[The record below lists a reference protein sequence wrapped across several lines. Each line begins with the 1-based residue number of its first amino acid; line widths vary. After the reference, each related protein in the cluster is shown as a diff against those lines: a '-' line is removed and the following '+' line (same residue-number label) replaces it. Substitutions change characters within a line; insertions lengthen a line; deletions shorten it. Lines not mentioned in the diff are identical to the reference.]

1 VETGLRG
8 KTVIV
13 TGGNAN
19 IGRGISLAFAEEG
32 SRVVVAARDEEAGG
46 RVVARAREA
55 GAEDAVFVQTD
66 VTDAAQVQRLV
77 AETLERFGAID
88 VLVNNVGGNRG
99 VNPFWETTRD
109 VWRYELD
116 VNVWSMLEC
125 THAVLPHMVER
136 RYGRIVNIG
145 STAGLVGDLWMA
157 VYSAAK
163 GAVHS
168 FTRELA
174 KEVGPHGI
182 TVNAVVPRGTF
193 PEPENLAEETST
205 GSRSHPTLGTIPEIR
220 RRLAE
225 AERSL
230 GRDPDRDKTVVGP
243 AYGRQVLRPRE
254 VAGAVVF
261 LASDDAR
268 FVTGHLLVAD
278 GGLTLA

>member
-1 VETGLRG
+1 LETGLAG

-19 IGRGISLAFAEEG
+19 IGRGIVLAFAREK
-32 SRVVVAARDEEAGG
+32 SRVVIAARDEKAGA
-46 RVVARAREA
+46 RVVAKAHEL
-55 GAEDAVFVQTD
+55 GAQDALFVKTD
-66 VTDAAQVQRLV
+66 VLDSDQVGKLV
-77 AETLERFGAID
+77 AETIERYGAID

-125 THAVLPHMVER
+125 THAVLPHMIER
-136 RYGRIVNIG
+136 RWGRIVNIG
-145 STAGLVGDLWMA
+145 STAGLNGDLWMS

-163 GAVHS
+163 GAVHA
-168 FTRELA
+168 FTRVLA

-193 PEPENLAEETST
+193 PEPENVAEETST
-205 GSRSHPTLGTIPEIR
+205 GSRMHPTLGIINEVR
-220 RRLAE
+220 SRLAE
-225 AERSL
+225 ADRSL
-230 GRDPDRDKTVVGP
+230 GRDPGRDRSVVGL
-243 AYGRQVLRPRE
+243 AYGRQVLRPHE
-254 VAGAVVF
+254 VAGAVVY
-261 LASDDAR
+261 LASEDAR